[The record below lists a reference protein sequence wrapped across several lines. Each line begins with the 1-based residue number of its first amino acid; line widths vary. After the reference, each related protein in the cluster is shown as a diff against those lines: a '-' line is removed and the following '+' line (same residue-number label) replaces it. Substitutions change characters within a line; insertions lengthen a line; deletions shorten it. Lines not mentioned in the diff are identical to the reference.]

1 MTYLDIVNNTL
12 RRLRESTVSDITE
25 TTYSTMVGDFVNDA
39 KKLCEDSWD
48 WSALRTDITV
58 TTSSGTS
65 SYSLTNSGESTK
77 VLYALN
83 DTKNWFMEYQT
94 QKWFDDK
101 YSIATPADGSPNYYT
116 FDGIDSS
123 DDTKVKLYP
132 KPNATESVV
141 FTVIKKPV
149 ALSAKTDTLSIPHQP
164 VIHMAVALLARER
177 GETGGT
183 TAAEYYNLAN
193 KYLTDAIAFD
203 ASKHPEETIWYTP

>member
-1 MTYLDIVNNTL
+1 MTYLDIVNNVL
-12 RRLRESTVSDITE
+12 RRLREDTVSDITE

-39 KKLCEDSWD
+39 KKFCEDSCD
-48 WSALRTDITV
+48 WSALRSDITV

-77 VLYALN
+77 VMYALN
-83 DTKNWFMEYQT
+83 DTKNWFMDYQT
-94 QKWFDDK
+94 QKWFADK
-101 YSIATPADGSPNYYT
+101 YSIGTPADGSPSYYT
-116 FDGIDSS
+116 FDGLDSS

-149 ALSAKTDTLSIPHQP
+149 ALSSKTDTMAIPHTP

-183 TAAEYYNLAN
+183 TAAEYFNLAN

>member
-1 MTYLDIVNNTL
+1 MTYLDIVNNVL

-39 KKLCEDSWD
+39 KKFCEDSCD

-77 VLYALN
+77 VMYALN
-83 DTKNWFMEYQT
+83 DTKNWFMDYQT
-94 QKWFDDK
+94 QKWFADK
-101 YSIATPADGSPNYYT
+101 YSIGTPADGSPSYYT
-116 FDGIDSS
+116 FDGLDSS

-149 ALSAKTDTLSIPHQP
+149 ALSSKTDTMAIPHTP
-164 VIHMAVALLARER
+164 VIHMTVALLARER

-183 TAAEYYNLAN
+183 TASEYFNLAN